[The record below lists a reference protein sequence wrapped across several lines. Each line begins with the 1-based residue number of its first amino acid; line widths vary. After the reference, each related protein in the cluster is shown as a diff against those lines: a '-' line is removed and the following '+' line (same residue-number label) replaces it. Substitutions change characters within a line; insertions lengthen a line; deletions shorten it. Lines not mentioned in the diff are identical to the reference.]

1 MNQDTI
7 HYLFPNLNKL
17 LNFQRK
23 FLIRLESTA
32 ELPWQDQR
40 WGLHFIENVSQI
52 RPFILISTD
61 FGTPVV
67 VLYTPLFF
75 LHSFPLSHS
84 DLLQEEEF
92 VVYEPYCANYTNAA
106 DLMLTHEQ
114 SLMVCHNFLT
124 HGAVTK
130 HT

>member
-1 MNQDTI
+1 MFRTWKPCRSVTLFFQKFTAPYLLQKYSNALSQSNSMNQDTI

-84 DLLQEEEF
+84 DLLQE
-92 VVYEPYCANYTNAA
+92 
-106 DLMLTHEQ
+106 
-114 SLMVCHNFLT
+114 
-124 HGAVTK
+124 
-130 HT
+130 